1 VRVVSIIISEL
12 IVVEELIKDQ
22 EFQNSGKKGENF
34 RVLSWQW
41 GKKTV

>member
-12 IVVEELIKDQ
+12 IVVEELITDQ
-22 EFQNSGKKGENF
+22 EFKNRGKMREC

-41 GKKTV
+41 GK